1 MGRPT
6 KLTPELQADLV
17 RFLRGGVYVTDACA
31 LVGIDQGTYHR
42 WVAKAAEDD
51 APEEFREFREA
62 VEKARAEAVARN
74 VALVQKAADHSWQAA
89 AWWLERSRPDQYGRR
104 TNLAGA
110 SGGAIEVKSDDEE
123 RQDRLRALVEQALE
137 DARNR

>member
-1 MGRPT
+1 M
-6 KLTPELQADLV
+6 LDPEA
-17 RFLRGGVYVTDACA
+17 
-31 LVGIDQGTYHR
+31 
-42 WVAKAAEDD
+42 
-51 APEEFREFREA
+51 FREFREA
-62 VEKARAEAVARN
+62 VERARAEAVARN
-74 VALVQKAADHSWQAA
+74 VALVQKAADDSWQAA